1 MNAKTKRDPEPAVIV
16 NGLKKHYSVRTGFL
30 DKMFFGN
37 QKFVKAVDGLS
48 LDIVE
53 CTTFGLVGESG
64 CGKSTLGR
72 CILRLEPVTQGDIT
86 IFGEDVGSFEG
97 KELRS
102 FRKKVQMIF
111 QNPYSTLPP
120 HKTIGKMLKEVVD
133 YHEVADKH
141 KAKEYSIFLLEQVGL
156 DGKFFDSRPKALSG
170 GQRQRAAIAR
180 ALSTDPKLVVL
191 DEPVTAL
198 DISIQAQILNLLL
211 RLQEEKGLTYLFI
224 THDLS
229 VVRHVS
235 DVIGVMYLG
244 KMVEL
249 MPAKALGK
257 ESLHPYTKS
266 LISSSPILSS
276 LYNSN
281 TIQLT
286 GELPSAI
293 DPPPGCKF
301 HTRCPYSFERCPKE
315 EPQPIAVD
323 QGHFVACFLC
333 E

>member
-1 MNAKTKRDPEPAVIV
+1 MSTKRLRESEPAVSV
-16 NGLKKHYSVRTGFL
+16 NELKKHYRVRTGFFNKL
-30 DKMFFGN
+30 FFGKE
-37 QKFVKAVDGLS
+37 KFVKAVDGIS
-48 LDIVE
+48 LNILE
-53 CTTFGLVGESG
+53 RQTFGLVGESG

-86 IFGEDVGSFEG
+86 VFGQNISDLEE

-102 FRKKVQMIF
+102 FRKRLQMIF

-120 HKTIGKMLKEVVD
+120 HKTIGKMLKEVVN
-133 YHEVADKH
+133 YHHVADKH
-141 KAKEYSIFLLEQVGL
+141 KAKEYTIFLLEQVGL

-249 MPAKALGK
+249 LPAKSLGK

-276 LYNSN
+276 FYNTN

-301 HTRCPYSFERCPKE
+301 HTRCPYSFERCQNNI
-315 EPQPIAVD
+315 PQPITVN
-323 QGHFVACFLC
+323 QGHMVACFLYG
-333 E
+333 

>member
-1 MNAKTKRDPEPAVIV
+1 
-16 NGLKKHYSVRTGFL
+16 
-30 DKMFFGN
+30 
-37 QKFVKAVDGLS
+37 
-48 LDIVE
+48 
-53 CTTFGLVGESG
+53 
-64 CGKSTLGR
+64 
-72 CILRLEPVTQGDIT
+72 
-86 IFGEDVGSFEG
+86 
-97 KELRS
+97 
-102 FRKKVQMIF
+102 
-111 QNPYSTLPP
+111 
-120 HKTIGKMLKEVVD
+120 
-133 YHEVADKH
+133 
-141 KAKEYSIFLLEQVGL
+141 VGL

>member
-1 MNAKTKRDPEPAVIV
+1 MDVTKKNQTEFAVSIKD
-16 NGLKKHYSVRTGFL
+16 LKKHYRVRTGFL
-30 DKMFFGN
+30 AGFLWGD
-37 QKFVKAVDGLS
+37 QQFVKAVDGLS
-48 LDIVE
+48 LGIMKRR
-53 CTTFGLVGESG
+53 TFGLVGESG

-72 CILRLEPVTQGDIT
+72 CILRLEPITEGTVT
-86 IFGEDVGSFEG
+86 IFGQDIHSLPEDR
-97 KELRS
+97 LRD
-102 FRKKVQMIF
+102 FRKKFQMIF

-120 HKTIGKMLKEVVD
+120 HKTVGNMLKEVVD
-133 YHEVADKH
+133 YHQVVE
-141 KAKEYSIFLLEQVGL
+141 KAQAREYCLFLLRQVGL
-156 DGKFFDSRPKALSG
+156 DRMFYDSRPKAMSG

-180 ALSTDPKLVVL
+180 ALSTDPKLIVL

-211 RLQEEKGLTYLFI
+211 RLQEEKRLTYLFI

-244 KMVEL
+244 KMMEL
-249 MPAKALGK
+249 MPARALGK

-266 LISSSPILSS
+266 LISSSPVLRDFYQTERVKLI
-276 LYNSN
+276 
-281 TIQLT
+281 

-293 DPPPGCKF
+293 DPPSGCKF
-301 HTRCPYSFERCPKE
+301 HTRCPYSFDRCHKD
-315 EPQPIAVD
+315 EPRPVAVD
-323 QGHFVACFLC
+323 QGHLVSCFLF

>member
-1 MNAKTKRDPEPAVIV
+1 
-16 NGLKKHYSVRTGFL
+16 
-30 DKMFFGN
+30 
-37 QKFVKAVDGLS
+37 
-48 LDIVE
+48 
-53 CTTFGLVGESG
+53 
-64 CGKSTLGR
+64 
-72 CILRLEPVTQGDIT
+72 
-86 IFGEDVGSFEG
+86 
-97 KELRS
+97 
-102 FRKKVQMIF
+102 MIF

-133 YHEVADKH
+133 YHKVADNRM
-141 KAKEYSIFLLEQVGL
+141 AKEYSVFLLEQVGL
-156 DGKFFDSRPKALSG
+156 DPKFFDSRPKALSG

-244 KMVEL
+244 NMVEL
-249 MPAKALGK
+249 MPAKDLGK

-266 LISSSPILSS
+266 LISSSPILSTFCNV
-276 LYNSN
+276 NS
-281 TIQLT
+281 IQLT

-293 DPPPGCKF
+293 EPPTGCKF
-301 HTRCPYSFERCPKE
+301 HTRCPYVFEKCKKE
-315 EPQPIAVD
+315 EPQPIDVD
-323 QGHFVACFLC
+323 QGHSVACFLC
-333 E
+333 GQN

>member
-1 MNAKTKRDPEPAVIV
+1 MSKKRAQVPELAVIV
-16 NGLKKHYSVRTGFL
+16 NDLKKHYQVRTRIL
-30 DKMFFGN
+30 DKILFGN
-37 QKFVKAVDGLS
+37 KRFVKAVDGLS
-48 LDIVE
+48 IDIVE
-53 CTTFGLVGESG
+53 RSTFGLVGESG

-86 IFGEDVGSFEG
+86 IFGQDIGSLVE
-97 KELRS
+97 KELRH

-111 QNPYSTLPP
+111 QNPYFTLPP

-133 YHEVADKH
+133 YHQVADKH
-141 KAKEYSIFLLEQVGL
+141 EAREYSMFLLEQVGL
-156 DGKFFDSRPKALSG
+156 DGKFFNSRPKALSG
-170 GQRQRAAIAR
+170 GQQQRAAIAR

-211 RLQEEKGLTYLFI
+211 RLQKEKGLTYLFI
-224 THDLS
+224 THDLA

-244 KMVEL
+244 KIVEL
-249 MPAKALGK
+249 MPARALGK

-266 LISSSPILSS
+266 LISSSPFLNT

-301 HTRCPYSFERCPKE
+301 HTRCPFSFDRCQKE
-315 EPQPIAVD
+315 EPQLIAVD